1 MNTSSL
7 SQFLISNYPHT
18 RPHGVVVSEAA
29 AKAYGIEPLLFEEIP
44 DVLPT
49 GITLISDKNPVG
61 AMLPAI
67 RKAGG
72 LASTLDLKDGA
83 LELRVIAY
91 DRSVPISSMGNIG
104 FYVIPPLVELGGE
117 PFNQSV
123 FKYNP
128 IRLRSLVEMHHATLF
143 VATEDAVRLLKLVVG
158 DTLADRDVVW
168 CLEKRKEYRLRR
180 SNGIAEATKIFETIT
195 LPNTRDDTD
204 YQKAKLLVEFLA
216 TEFDQV
222 IYLAPCG
229 ENVVSRHFKDRASL
243 VLPSSYNVY

>member
-1 MNTSSL
+1 MNNSSL
-7 SQFLISNYPHT
+7 SQYLIANFPLT
-18 RPHGVVVSEAA
+18 RPHGVIVSKSAA
-29 AKAYGIEPLLFEEIP
+29 EAYGIEPLLFEEIP

-49 GITLISDKNPVG
+49 GITLISDKNLVG

-91 DRSVPISSMGNIG
+91 DRTVPISSMGNIG

-117 PFNQSV
+117 PFNQST

-128 IRLRSLVEMHHATLF
+128 IRIRSLVDMHHATLF
-143 VATEDAVRLLKLVVG
+143 VATEDVVRLLKLGVG
-158 DTLADRDVVW
+158 DTLTERDVVW

-180 SNGIAEATKIFETIT
+180 SNGIAEGTKIFETIT
-195 LPNTRDDTD
+195 LPNTRDDVAYLNAD
-204 YQKAKLLVEFLA
+204 MLVNYLA
-216 TEFDQV
+216 SEFDQV
-222 IYLAPCG
+222 IYLAACG
-229 ENVVSRHFKDRASL
+229 ESVVSRHIKDRASL